1 MATTPTPPTPPQP
14 AAAAGA
20 VAYPVLFDVEYPDRK
35 LNRVTTFFRLLLA
48 IPVLILLGLL
58 QQTMSST
65 STDYSAT
72 LLAAGGIIF
81 VPTVLLLLCRHRYPR
96 WWFDFNTQLLAFGYR
111 VSIYTLFMNDEYP
124 STEDPQTLRL
134 TVPYP
139 NAKEEL
145 SRGLPLVKWLLA
157 FPHYIVLG
165 FLWIALLVV
174 VTIAWF
180 AILFTGRYPR
190 GMFDFVVGVLRW
202 STRVTCYAFLLTT
215 DHYPPFS
222 LKS

>member
-81 VPTVLLLLCRHRYPR
+81 VPVLVFVFSFDQLGAQATSLAAIIPVAIIGAWLQSNDNLVNWRAALLMGIGAAIGVLLGAEVATRLDNANLA
-96 WWFDFNTQLLAFGYR
+96 QAFGAVLVLAGGEMI
-111 VSIYTLFMNDEYP
+111 VSSARRI
-124 STEDPQTLRL
+124 
-134 TVPYP
+134 
-139 NAKEEL
+139 
-145 SRGLPLVKWLLA
+145 RGA
-157 FPHYIVLG
+157 Q
-165 FLWIALLVV
+165 A
-174 VTIAWF
+174 
-180 AILFTGRYPR
+180 
-190 GMFDFVVGVLRW
+190 
-202 STRVTCYAFLLTT
+202 
-215 DHYPPFS
+215 
-222 LKS
+222 